1 MLPVGG
7 RREANFVLSK
17 FHYGFLNRLNTNSKK
32 VNTMDDEKMF
42 CFQCQETARGTGC
55 TVRGVCGKLPQ
66 TSMYMDTLLAVTRG
80 VGAVANALREGSA
93 TCADGACQ
101 LHPFIDGVGA
111 YITRA
116 LFATITNA
124 NFDDSRLRQ
133 LIADGLTLCDR
144 LKTQAREAGI
154 PLPQI
159 DELALPVD
167 SVEQI
172 VVTTGRRWRVSRH
185 AHT

>member
-1 MLPVGG
+1 
-7 RREANFVLSK
+7 
-17 FHYGFLNRLNTNSKK
+17 
-32 VNTMDDEKMF
+32 
-42 CFQCQETARGTGC
+42 
-55 TVRGVCGKLPQ
+55 
-66 TSMYMDTLLAVTRG
+66 MYMDTLLAVTRG

-101 LHPFIDGVGA
+101 LRPFIDGVGA

-172 VVTTGRRWRVSRH
+172 VATTGRRWRVSRH
-185 AHT
+185 AHTEDGALREFVLYGLKGMAGDLPLEVCLWTFDGMHGVASIVGRTGHPALQGIVDSLEFYK